1 MTNQPPPYYILF
13 SHSSVAATSSAA
25 NQSNTL
31 AHPVIQYQYADDSPL
46 SLLPQSPDEHV
57 LILDYD
63 PSSQL
68 PVVRSASHE
77 MVVTGLKV
85 AEAPGAAAAAEEGG
99 PPRNDRMYI
108 IETTSKEDRPAV
120 DPSQG
125 ERVSP
130 QTVLAQFKQRN
141 AVLRRA
147 LDYPNNT
154 TAP

>member
-1 MTNQPPPYYILF
+1 MSNQPPPYYILF
-13 SHSSVAATSSAA
+13 SHSSVAATTLAA

-85 AEAPGAAAAAEEGG
+85 SEAPGAAAAAEEGG

-108 IETTSKEDRPAV
+108 IETTLKEDRCAP
-120 DPSQG
+120 
-125 ERVSP
+125 RILVSCW
-130 QTVLAQFKQRN
+130 
-141 AVLRRA
+141 
-147 LDYPNNT
+147 Y
-154 TAP
+154 